1 VESKVFVVKTLPFS
15 VSLISGQ
22 NLLFPEVGYSPLVGK
37 LTSTKA
43 KGKSAAYTA
52 ALLKEMEWAPDLP
65 LHCF

>member
-37 LTSTKA
+37 A
-43 KGKSAAYTA
+43 DIDKGQGKISSI
-52 ALLKEMEWAPDLP
+52 
-65 LHCF
+65 HCCIA